1 MGNHNHAIGRSEVA
15 EGFVVARKRVKARGA
30 KEPYCK
36 HAAIRR
42 KEAA

>member
-1 MGNHNHAIGRSEVA
+1 MGNHNHVIGRSEVA